1 MIMVQADAETYG
13 RTDRS
18 SDLSD
23 YYDLLGIKPGYSDL
37 HLLLRFLKSSKLAM
51 DGDDPEKVMAI
62 RKGFEVLRYED
73 TRIAYFRMYRVL
85 VRKESLR
92 FPEVKK
98 REMLKDI
105 RSKEAIALNGSKP
118 VIRTSMDFSDLLFD
132 VITGI
137 LLFDLSRIFAR
148 GSGLVLLLALPIIIA
163 VNGVTWLTFL
173 VGILLLIWAL
183 LVLKMRASDYV
194 TYPHLHPF

>member
-1 MIMVQADAETYG
+1 MVQADAETYG